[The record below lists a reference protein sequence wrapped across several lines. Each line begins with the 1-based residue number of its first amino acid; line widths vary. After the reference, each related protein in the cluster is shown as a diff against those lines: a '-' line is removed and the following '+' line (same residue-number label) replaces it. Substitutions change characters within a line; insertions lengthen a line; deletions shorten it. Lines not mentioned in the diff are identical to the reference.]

1 MPFFSREALSRVRYL
16 RRFATASRP
25 PWEKEV
31 TERDPA
37 APTDDVVLWRTIRPA
52 MANHRRVLVVDDYR
66 DAAEALQLLLDAD
79 GFECRATSDPHDAC
93 VIAREWQPFAVL
105 LDIAMPGLDG
115 LEVARRLRSDA
126 ATAHMLLI
134 ACTGYASSED
144 RARARDAGFDAHCA
158 KPLTPQ
164 LILRVL
170 EFASEGSHRVADDL
184 GGADDGESRAGL

>member
-1 MPFFSREALSRVRYL
+1 MI
-16 RRFATASRP
+16 
-25 PWEKEV
+25 
-31 TERDPA
+31 ERDHAQPS
-37 APTDDVVLWRTIRPA
+37 DDVVLWRTIRPA

-79 GFECRATSDPHDAC
+79 GFECRATSDPHEAC
-93 VIAREWQPFAVL
+93 TIARTWQPFAVL

-115 LEVARRLRSDA
+115 LELARRLRADS
-126 ATAHMLLI
+126 TTTHMLLI
-134 ACTGYASSED
+134 ACTGYASSQD
-144 RARARDAGFDAHCA
+144 RASARAAGFDAHCA

-184 GGADDGESRAGL
+184 GDSYGGAPCAGL

>member
-1 MPFFSREALSRVRYL
+1 MV
-16 RRFATASRP
+16 
-25 PWEKEV
+25 V
-31 TERDPA
+31 TEPDKLN
-37 APTDDVVLWRTIRPA
+37 DDVVLWRAVRPA
-52 MANHRRVLVVDDYR
+52 MVDHRRVLVVDDYR

-79 GFECRATSDPHDAC
+79 GFECRATSDPHEAC
-93 VIAREWQPFAVL
+93 AIAREWQPFAVL

-115 LEVARRLRSDA
+115 LELARRLRADP

-144 RARARDAGFDAHCA
+144 RARAREAGFDAHCA

-170 EFASEGSHRVADDL
+170 ESASEGTHRVADDV
-184 GGADDGESRAGL
+184 DGSRDNASCAGC